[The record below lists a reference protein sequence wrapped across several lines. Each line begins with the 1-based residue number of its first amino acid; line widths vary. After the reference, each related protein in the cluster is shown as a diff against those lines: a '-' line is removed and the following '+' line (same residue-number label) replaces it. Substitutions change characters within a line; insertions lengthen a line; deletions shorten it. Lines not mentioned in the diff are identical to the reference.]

1 MRLVSTRDPQ
11 RHANFRQAVL
21 AGIAPGGGL
30 WMPQT
35 LPVFPDWPELL
46 DLGWSERC
54 IVILERLLA
63 DELGHESVARAVRE
77 AFDFPVPLVPISQ
90 ILPGVFAMELFH
102 GPTLAFKDFG
112 ARFFAAMLDQ
122 VREPGRPVTILT
134 ATSGDT
140 GAAVARA
147 FWRRPGVR
155 VVVLY
160 PRGRIS
166 ALQELQIAT
175 LGDNVTALA
184 VEGAFDDCQALVK
197 TAFADAELTA
207 RHGLTS
213 ANSINVA
220 RLLPQTLYYA
230 EAVAALRRLGL
241 DTPPVIAVPSGNFGN
256 LCAGLLARAMGLP
269 VKAFVAA
276 TNANTTV
283 PDYLETGNYRTR
295 PSVATLSNAMDVGA
309 PSNWERIEYLFEGDL
324 DALRRVLRWGSRSDE
339 ETESS
344 IRDLQTHGYLADP
357 HAAVAYG
364 VLRDRL
370 ALGETGVFLGT
381 AHPAK
386 FLPVYEKMGIEVA
399 IPQALSDLRGRPFL
413 GREIANEIEA
423 LRGVLEATPPSPA
436 GRRSASGS
444 TLKTARC
451 R

>member
-1 MRLVSTRDPQ
+1 VRLVSTRDPQ

-30 WMPQT
+30 WMPEP

-46 DLGWSERC
+46 DLAWSERC
-54 IVILERLLA
+54 AVILDRLLA
-63 DELGHESVARAVRE
+63 DELGCEAVERAVRE
-77 AFDFPVPLVPISQ
+77 SLDFPVPLVPVR
-90 ILPGVFAMELFH
+90 PGVLALELFH

-112 ARFFAAMLDQ
+112 ARFFAAVLDL
-122 VREPGRPVTILT
+122 VRGLGRPVTILT

-155 VVVLY
+155 AVVLY
-160 PRGRIS
+160 PKGRVS
-166 ALQELQIAT
+166 ALQELQFAT
-175 LGDNVTALA
+175 LGENVTALA
-184 VEGAFDDCQALVK
+184 VAGAFDDCQALVK
-197 TAFADAELTA
+197 AAFADAELTA

-230 EAVAALRRLGL
+230 EAVAALRRLEIEE
-241 DTPPVIAVPSGNFGN
+241 PPVIAVPSGNFGN

-283 PDYLETGNYRTR
+283 PDYLETGDYRPR
-295 PSVATLSNAMDVGA
+295 PSVATSSNAMDVGA
-309 PSNWERIEYLFEGDL
+309 PNNWERIEYLFGGNLE
-324 DALRRVLRWGSRSDE
+324 ALRHVLRWGSRTDE
-339 ETESS
+339 ETERS
-344 IRDLQTHGYLADP
+344 IRDLRAHGYLADP
-357 HAAVAYG
+357 HSAVAWG

-370 ALGETGVFLGT
+370 RPGETGIFLGT

-386 FLPVYEKMGIEVA
+386 FLPVYERLGIEVP
-399 IPQALSDLRGRPFL
+399 IPPALSDLLGRSFL
-413 GREIANEIEA
+413 GREMPNEIGA
-423 LRGVLEATPPSPA
+423 LRQALDD
-436 GRRSASGS
+436 R
-444 TLKTARC
+444 
-451 R
+451 